1 MSEALRTFPEYVEK
15 YAKANHITYEEAKKH
30 AIVKAF
36 ELMKGESHV
45 EKG

>member
-1 MSEALRTFPEYVEK
+1 MSEALRTFPEYVEH
-15 YAKANHITYEEAKKH
+15 YAKAKHISYEEAMEH

-45 EKG
+45 EKR